1 MKHLQKTL
9 IGLFTAL
16 NFMCLNAQNQIIQ
29 TSFTPDPAPMVY
41 NDTVYLY
48 TGEDAEGATY
58 FTMPRWRVYSSTDM
72 VNWTDLGSPLSCKDF
87 DWTVENTA
95 WASQCIERN
104 GKFYWY
110 VCCEYPGKWHTV
122 TVAVADHP
130 AGPYKDVL
138 GKPLVG
144 IGEVGEI
151 DPTVYIDDNG
161 QAYLYWGDN
170 KLQYVLLNEDM
181 ISYDETV
188 GVVDVIPLGT
198 YSDNKP
204 VSEEMLAAFG
214 PKFEEGPWFYKRD
227 NLYYMLYAAGGVP
240 EDLSYSV
247 SESPVGP
254 WVYKGK
260 IMPVGDMNKSF
271 TNHCGVID
279 FKGNS
284 YFFYH
289 TGGLP
294 GGGGFSRST
303 CVEQFEYNDD
313 GTIPQISITK
323 YGVKNSVGEVNPY
336 ERVEGETIAW
346 SVGLKTKGNVETG
359 VCVTNISNNDYIKVR
374 DVNFGETGP
383 SVFKAYVASGVTNSE
398 IELRIGSVTG
408 EIIGTLPVSYTGG
421 VDMWMLRT
429 ATVKS
434 VTGVQDLYLIF
445 KGDVQVSNLFDLD
458 YWMFEEKNDVKEL
471 ISINASADKY
481 KLDLSEG
488 LNSAG
493 FIVTANYSDGTSE
506 DITSAVAITP
516 NINDIATVENGKI
529 GRAHV

>member
-16 NFMCLNAQNQIIQ
+16 NFMCLNAQNPIIQ

-151 DPTVYIDDNG
+151 DPTVYIDDDG
-161 QAYLYWGDN
+161 QAYLYWGNN

-188 GVVDVIPLGT
+188 GVV
-198 YSDNKP
+198 
-204 VSEEMLAAFG
+204 E
-214 PKFEEGPWFYKRD
+214 
-227 NLYYMLYAAGGVP
+227 
-240 EDLSYSV
+240 
-247 SESPVGP
+247 
-254 WVYKGK
+254 
-260 IMPVGDMNKSF
+260 
-271 TNHCGVID
+271 
-279 FKGNS
+279 
-284 YFFYH
+284 
-289 TGGLP
+289 
-294 GGGGFSRST
+294 
-303 CVEQFEYNDD
+303 
-313 GTIPQISITK
+313 
-323 YGVKNSVGEVNPY
+323 
-336 ERVEGETIAW
+336 
-346 SVGLKTKGNVETG
+346 
-359 VCVTNISNNDYIKVR
+359 
-374 DVNFGETGP
+374 
-383 SVFKAYVASGVTNSE
+383 
-398 IELRIGSVTG
+398 
-408 EIIGTLPVSYTGG
+408 
-421 VDMWMLRT
+421 
-429 ATVKS
+429 
-434 VTGVQDLYLIF
+434 
-445 KGDVQVSNLFDLD
+445 
-458 YWMFEEKNDVKEL
+458 
-471 ISINASADKY
+471 
-481 KLDLSEG
+481 
-488 LNSAG
+488 
-493 FIVTANYSDGTSE
+493 
-506 DITSAVAITP
+506 
-516 NINDIATVENGKI
+516 I
-529 GRAHV
+529 GRANV